1 MEQKRLV
8 GARVVLR
15 PWTDEDLPAFA
26 AMNADPE
33 VMRYFRAPLSREES
47 DKVAQLIRSTTDTQ
61 GWGWWALQVPEMEF
75 AGFVGLSNV
84 PFEAS
89 FTPAVEI
96 GWRLARAA
104 WGYGY
109 ATEGA
114 YLALRYAFDE
124 LNLERVV
131 SFTAVENMRS
141 RHVME
146 RLGMQ
151 HEQDF
156 DHPRL
161 IGHPLCRHALYAI
174 SKAQYTANNAESFT

>member
-47 DKVAQLIRSTTDTQ
+47 DKVAQLIRSTTGTQ

-114 YLALRYAFDE
+114 HLALRYAFDE

>member
-1 MEQKRLV
+1 
-8 GARVVLR
+8 
-15 PWTDEDLPAFA
+15 
-26 AMNADPE
+26 
-33 VMRYFRAPLSREES
+33 
-47 DKVAQLIRSTTDTQ
+47 
-61 GWGWWALQVPEMEF
+61 MEF

>member
-1 MEQKRLV
+1 MEQLSLT
-8 GARVVLR
+8 GARVLLR
-15 PWTDEDLPAFA
+15 PWRDEDLPAFA

-33 VMRYFRAPLSREES
+33 VMRYFVATLTRQES
-47 DKVAQLIRSTTDTQ
+47 DAVAQRIRATSVAQ
-61 GWGWWALQVPEMEF
+61 RWGWWALQVPEMEF

-89 FTPAVEI
+89 FTPAVEV
-96 GWRLARAA
+96 GWRLAQAA
-104 WGYGY
+104 WGHGY

-114 YLALRYAFDE
+114 HLALRFAFTQ
-124 LNLERVV
+124 LKLERVV

-161 IGHPLCRHALYAI
+161 AGHPLARHALYAI
-174 SKAQYTANNAESFT
+174 SAVQYSAAQQESYT